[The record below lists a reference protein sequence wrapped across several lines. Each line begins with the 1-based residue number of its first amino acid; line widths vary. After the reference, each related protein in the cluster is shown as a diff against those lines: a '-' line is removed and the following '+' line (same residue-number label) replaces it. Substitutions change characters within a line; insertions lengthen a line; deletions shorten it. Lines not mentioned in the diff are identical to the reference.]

1 MESQTPT
8 NKTPLILGIIS
19 IVVII
24 IPFIGSLAGIV
35 LGILAFVGG
44 NKAIAAAKERP
55 ESAGI
60 GVAITGKWL
69 GLGGLIQGAISLL
82 WTLFVLLFAAA
93 R

>member
-19 IVVII
+19 IVIVI
-24 IPFIGSLAGIV
+24 IPFLGTLAGLA
-35 LGILAFVGG
+35 LGIVAFIGG
-44 NKAIAAAKERP
+44 KKAMAEANARP
-55 ESAGI
+55 DRAGI

-69 GLGGLIQGAISLL
+69 GFGGMLQSAFILAYTLLALLISL
-82 WTLFVLLFAAA
+82 A